1 MAGPLSPR
9 LPARRRL
16 VFTALAAA
24 VLLLH
29 GALAEFVGSHLGEIT
44 SDAAMPPRIEVT
56 YVRELQPAAPP
67 VVAVAPAAQ
76 PAARQS
82 RRPKPA
88 ESAPESVIAAA
99 APASEAL
106 IAEPPAPPEP
116 APELTMAERAALAQ
130 SQAPSAEGAAEVAS
144 DAASAP
150 VPFAWP
156 PSTRLSYA
164 LSGNMRGEVHGDA
177 QVEWVREGAR
187 YQVHLDVTVGMS
199 MAPLIVRRMSSEG
212 ELSSGGLVPRR
223 YDEDTKVMFRDRRRL
238 TLLFDTDAISMPDGR
253 REPTW
258 RGVQDTASQF
268 VQLAWLFTTRP
279 ALLRPGNS
287 VDLPLALPRRV
298 DRWVYDVLGE
308 EPVYTAF
315 GEVAAFHLRP
325 RRAAR
330 SGGDLVAEIWFAP
343 TLRYLPVRIRI
354 AQDESTFADLVL
366 SRKPEIAAQ

>member
-199 MAPLIVRRMSSEG
+199 MAPLSVRRMSSEG